1 MKETVDFSYLV
12 GRAIEGD
19 NSAFEEL
26 YRLTNKSAYHTASLL
41 LKNPSDVED
50 VLQNV
55 YLKVSLNLN
64 ELKNPEKF
72 EGWVKTIV
80 ENESKNY
87 IKKEK
92 RINAPIVFL
101 KNKNTE
107 YSEEWN
113 QPVPQEYMEREELR
127 KSIGAVVDK
136 LSPEIRACIVLFHYE
151 DKSLNEISEL
161 LDLPLGTVKSRLHN
175 GRKQIEKEFN
185 KLRKKDPTL
194 YGIAAIPALVSFMVF
209 QAENITVPAAVTQA
223 VLSATAAGTGTAAVS
238 AAGAA
243 SAGGAAA
250 SAASTV
256 SAASAAS
263 VASGTAATAAT
274 SIAVKVAA
282 VAVAGSVAVGGTAAI
297 KNHVENKAE
306 KETTLVYS
314 STFPEETCTVAQTT
328 LAAIITEALTT
339 VTEESTSDKPQKT
352 EETETVTVSH
362 TAASTTMAHTATTK
376 KQTTKPVTTKKET
389 TAKSTT
395 ARVTTTLPTT
405 TEKITTTK
413 KETTTEEKTTQK
425 PTTTRK
431 PTTTA
436 APTTSPEN
444 NYGVSGGVI
453 TEYTGSE
460 ANVSIPQS
468 VGGDK
473 ITAIGAGAFAGN
485 TKIKSVSLP
494 SGVTQIGQ
502 EAFADCTS
510 LSSVSLPSSTKLI
523 GIGAFYGCTALSS
536 VSIPSGT
543 ETISDEAFAGC
554 SALSTVTIPSS
565 VTVIADDAFDGCNSL
580 TIRCEENSAAHNY
593 AVENSIEFVLI

>member
-1 MKETVDFSYLV
+1 MKEAVDYTGLV

-55 YLKVSLNLN
+55 YLKVSLNLG
-64 ELKNPEKF
+64 ELKDPERF

-101 KNKNTE
+101 KNKSTE

-161 LDLPLGTVKSRLHN
+161 LDLPLGTVKSRLYN

-194 YGIAAIPALVSFMVF
+194 YGIAAIPALVSFMAF
-209 QAENITVPAAVTQA
+209 QAKNVTVPAALTQA
-223 VLSATAAGTGTAAVS
+223 VLTSAAAGTGTAAVS
-238 AAGAA
+238 AAGTGAV

-250 SAASTV
+250 SA

-282 VAVAGSVAVGGTAAI
+282 AAVAGSVALGGTVAI
-297 KNHVENKAE
+297 KNHIESNPE
-306 KETTLVYS
+306 KETTLAYS
-314 STFPEETCTVAQTT
+314 SIIAEETCTVAQTT
-328 LAAIITEALTT
+328 LAAVITEISTD
-339 VTEESTSDKPQKT
+339 EESTSEKNKT
-352 EETETVTVSH
+352 ETAKTVTRTESQ
-362 TAASTTMAHTATTK
+362 TLLSTTSAHTATTK

-389 TAKSTT
+389 TKKETT
-395 ARVTTTLPTT
+395 ARVTTTVPTT

-413 KETTTEEKTTQK
+413 KETTTEKFTTEK
-425 PTTTRK
+425 PVTTRK
-431 PTTTA
+431 PTTTS

-444 NYGVSGGVI
+444 NYGTSGGVI
-453 TEYTGSE
+453 TEYTGSDT
-460 ANVSIPQS
+460 NVSIPQS
-468 VGGDK
+468 IAGEKV
-473 ITAIGAGAFAGN
+473 TAIGAGAFAGN

-510 LSSVSLPSSTKLI
+510 LNSVSLPSSTKLI
-523 GIGAFYGCTALSS
+523 GIGAFYGCTSLSS
-536 VSIPSGT
+536 VSVPSGT
-543 ETISDEAFAGC
+543 ETIGDEAFAGC

-565 VTVIADDAFDGCNSL
+565 VTNIADDAFDGCDSL
-580 TIRCEENSAAHNY
+580 TIRCEENSAAHDY
-593 AVENSIEFVLI
+593 ALANSIDYVLI

>member
-1 MKETVDFSYLV
+1 MKETADFSVLV
-12 GRAIEGD
+12 GRAREGD
-19 NSAFEEL
+19 NTAFEEL
-26 YRLTNKSAYHTASLL
+26 YRLTSKSAYHTASLL

-101 KNKNTE
+101 KNKSTE

-194 YGIAAIPALVSFMVF
+194 YSIAAIPALISFMAF
-209 QAENITVPAAVTQA
+209 QAENVTVPAALTQA
-223 VLSATAAGTGTAAVS
+223 VLSSAAAAGTGAAAAS
-238 AAGAA
+238 AAGAGAA
-243 SAGGAAA
+243 SAGGVA
-250 SAASTV
+250 

-263 VASGTAATAAT
+263 AVTGTAATAAT

-297 KNHVENKAE
+297 KNHVDNKAE
-306 KETTLVYS
+306 KETTLAYA
-314 STFPEETCTVAQTT
+314 STMPEETCTVAETT
-328 LAAIITEALTT
+328 LAAVITEIIT
-339 VTEESTSDKPQKT
+339 TEESTSAESKT
-352 EETETVTVSH
+352 EKTVTQTASH
-362 TAASTTMAHTATTK
+362 TAASTTGAHTETTR

-389 TAKSTT
+389 TTRATT
-395 ARVTTTLPTT
+395 VRVTTTAPTT

-413 KETTTEEKTTQK
+413 KETTTEEETTQK
-425 PTTTRK
+425 PTTTRR

-436 APTTSPEN
+436 TPTTSPEN
-444 NYGVSGGVI
+444 NYGTSGGVI

-460 ANVSIPQS
+460 TNVSIPQS
-468 VGGDK
+468 IGGNK
-473 ITAIGAGAFAGN
+473 VTAIGAGAFAGN
-485 TKIKSVSLP
+485 TEIKSVSLP

-502 EAFADCTS
+502 EAFADCT
-510 LSSVSLPSSTKLI
+510 LLGSVSLPSTLKLV
-523 GIGAFYGCTALSS
+523 GIGAFYGCTALKS
-536 VSIPSGT
+536 VSLPSGT
-543 ETISDEAFAGC
+543 ETIGDEAFAGC
-554 SALSTVTIPSS
+554 STLSSVTIPSS
-565 VTVIADDAFDGCNSL
+565 VTSIADNAFDGCDSL
-580 TIRCEENSAAHNY
+580 TIRCEENSAAHDY
-593 AVENSIEFVLI
+593 SVANSIDYVLI